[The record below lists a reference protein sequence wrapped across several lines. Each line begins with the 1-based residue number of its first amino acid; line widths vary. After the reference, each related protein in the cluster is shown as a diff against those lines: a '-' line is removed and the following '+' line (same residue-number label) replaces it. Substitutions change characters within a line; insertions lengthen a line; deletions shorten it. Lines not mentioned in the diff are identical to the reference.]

1 MPYIK
6 PEVIE
11 EAKKMDLFTYL
22 KNFEPYELVKI
33 NDNNYCT
40 RTHDSLK
47 ISNGLWMWW
56 SRGFG
61 GKTAL
66 EYLIKVKGLSFLEAV
81 ETITGCD
88 ATYENAL
95 YKEPV
100 KEEEKEV
107 LLPEKSET
115 NNVINRYLKSRGID
129 EDIVKDFIDMGLIY
143 ESLPYHNL
151 VFLGKDEAGKVKY
164 AAYRATNK
172 SRIMGDCGGS
182 KKEYSFRY
190 VSGKSSTVHLFES
203 AIDLMSYATLI
214 KMQGENWK
222 NMNLI
227 SLAGVYQPKKVIS
240 ESKIPKA
247 LLNYLEGNETMKIIL
262 HLDNDKAGRMAT
274 KALKEKLKD
283 NYEVVDYP
291 PMYGKD
297 FNDFLCIKKGLLRR
311 EKEKE
316 R

>member
-6 PEVIE
+6 PEVIA

-88 ATYENAL
+88 ATYKNAL

-100 KEEEKEV
+100 KEEKEV

-151 VFLGKDEAGKVKY
+151 VFLGKDEAGKVRY

-227 SLAGVYQPKKVIS
+227 SLAGVYSPKKNIS
-240 ESKIPKA
+240 ESKVPKA
-247 LLNYLEGNETMKIIL
+247 LDTYLESNDTNKIIL

-297 FNDFLCIKKGLLRR
+297 FNDFLCIKKGLLK
-311 EKEKE
+311 KEKE
-316 R
+316 IER

>member
-81 ETITGCD
+81 QTITGCD
-88 ATYENAL
+88 PSYGKTE
-95 YKEPV
+95 YKEV
-100 KEEEKEV
+100 KREEKDV
-107 LLPEKSET
+107 LLPDKSET
-115 NNVINRYLKSRGID
+115 DNVINKYLISRGID
-129 EDIVKDFIDMGLIY
+129 ENIIKSFVDMGLIY
-143 ESLPYHNL
+143 ESLPYHNI
-151 VFLGKDEAGKVKY
+151 VFLGKDNVGKVRY

-172 SRIMGDCGGS
+172 SRLMGDCGGS

-214 KMQGENWK
+214 KMQGENWMD
-222 NMNLI
+222 MNLI

-247 LLNYLEGNETMKIIL
+247 LDIYLESNDTNKIIL

-311 EKEKE
+311 EKERE